1 MKDKAEVHY
10 DRLRKVQRII
20 NRTLNNIASD
30 LNKGEWDEDNF
41 QMKIT
46 MLEAVLSQWGLLRG

>member
-20 NRTLNNIASD
+20 NGTLNNIASD